1 MFAIFN
7 YAIIVY
13 SFFVLREV
21 CLRLHHQGFKLTEFS
36 RPPGRAWKRWKR
48 CFSGETKPS
57 RVTTLTLILS
67 PPMNLAEISQRFD
80 I

>member
-21 CLRLHHQGFKLTEFS
+21 CFVPLLSSQGFNLTNLF
-36 RPPGRAWKRWKR
+36 RPPEKAWKRWKM
-48 CFSGETKPS
+48 CFSGEIKPS
-57 RVTTLTLILS
+57 RVTMLTLILS
-67 PPMNLAEISQRFD
+67 PPMNQAEIS
-80 I
+80 